1 MGSTVNS
8 DKMAVVHKDSSGVS
22 TIAPDVCNVPAPPAP
37 PIPTPFPNIA
47 QSSDTADRSTTVKA
61 DGNPV
66 MTKGSSYSKSSGDEA
81 GTLGGLA
88 SGQNMAKAEP
98 ILYSFTV
105 MIDGFTVRYWDGVS
119 WRSIDT
125 LPNGPGVASQS
136 IASAGPGSVYVGR
149 DGVHKFTLAPVAGG
163 GTWSTLPDPTGS
175 GQDCRGMYGIS
186 GRIFCSYADGSV
198 YSWDGVMWTSSGNS
212 GITSAEMIFASDTN
226 DVWVYKDG
234 SPGVLRHYTGAG
246 GWTSAAA
253 PINLSAF
260 HAATAK
266 QP

>member
-1 MGSTVNS
+1 
-8 DKMAVVHKDSSGVS
+8 
-22 TIAPDVCNVPAPPAP
+22 
-37 PIPTPFPNIA
+37 
-47 QSSDTADRSTTVKA
+47 
-61 DGNPV
+61 
-66 MTKGSSYSKSSGDEA
+66 
-81 GTLGGLA
+81 
-88 SGQNMAKAEP
+88 
-98 ILYSFTV
+98 

-260 HAATAK
+260 HAYVATSLPNGEAYIAGSTRQVWHWDGSAWSLDWSSGSQYARALWGRNADTVYALGTDGLVMK
-266 QP
+266 RVGGVWSDESGDFGPGAGGNYWRAIYVAPEGDIFLGASGD